1 MKIKIIMSFI
11 ALLLASCSC
20 AIERD
25 NKQAGKKTTKT
36 IVVNDFTEIQIAG
49 GFNVY
54 FTQANNTSVKIR
66 GHEKALKNVNIV
78 SNGKTLTIGTKKSWK
93 FLSFYDS
100 DIDVYVTSPNLR
112 SVSIAGSGEFKSSTK
127 IDTDRMYISVAGNG
141 EVDIQDII
149 CDNLKGEIAGSGEI
163 DIKRITTQNAELSIA
178 GSGDIDIENAVIDNV
193 ACEIAGSGNIELK
206 GNIRHHTQ
214 EIAGSGSVNIN
225 Q

>member
-1 MKIKIIMSFI
+1 MSFI

-78 SNGKTLTIGTKKSWK
+78 SDGKTLTIGTKKSWK

-100 DIDVYVTSPNLR
+100 DIDVYVASPNLR

-163 DIKRITTQNAELSIA
+163 DIKRITTPNAELSIA

>member
-1 MKIKIIMSFI
+1 MSFI

-78 SNGKTLTIGTKKSWK
+78 SDGKTLTIGTKKSWK

>member
-1 MKIKIIMSFI
+1 MSFI

-163 DIKRITTQNAELSIA
+163 DIKRITTPNAELSIA

>member
-1 MKIKIIMSFI
+1 MSKKIIITFI
-11 ALLLASCSC
+11 ALLTLCSC

-25 NKQAGKKTTKT
+25 NKRTGKKTTKT

-78 SNGKTLTIGTKKSWK
+78 SDGKTLTIGTKKSWK

-163 DIKRITTQNAELSIA
+163 DIKRITTPNAELSIA

>member
-1 MKIKIIMSFI
+1 MSKKIIITFI
-11 ALLLASCSC
+11 ALLTLYSC

-25 NKQAGKKTTKT
+25 NKRTGKETTMA
-36 IVVNDFTEIQIAG
+36 VNVKDFTELEIAG

-149 CDNLKGEIAGSGEI
+149 CDKIQGEIAGSGEI
-163 DIKRITTQNAELSIA
+163 DIKRITTPNAELSIA

>member
-1 MKIKIIMSFI
+1 MSFI

-78 SNGKTLTIGTKKSWK
+78 SDGKTLTIGTKKSWK

-163 DIKRITTQNAELSIA
+163 DIKRITTPNAELSIA

>member
-1 MKIKIIMSFI
+1 MSFI

>member
-1 MKIKIIMSFI
+1 MSKKIIITCI
-11 ALLLASCSC
+11 ALLTLCSC

-25 NKQAGKKTTKT
+25 NKRTGKETTMA
-36 IVVNDFTEIQIAG
+36 VNVKDFTELEIAG
-49 GFNVY
+49 SFNVY
-54 FTQANNTSVKIR
+54 FTQGNATSVKIR

-100 DIDVYVTSPNLR
+100 DIDVYVTSPNIR

-163 DIKRITTQNAELSIA
+163 DIKRITTPNAELSIA

>member
-1 MKIKIIMSFI
+1 MSFI

-78 SNGKTLTIGTKKSWK
+78 SDGKTLTIGTKKSWK

-112 SVSIAGSGEFKSSTK
+112 SVSIAGSGEFKSGTK

>member
-1 MKIKIIMSFI
+1 MSKKIIITFI
-11 ALLLASCSC
+11 ALLTLCSC
-20 AIERD
+20 GIERD
-25 NKQAGKKTTKT
+25 NKRTGKETTMA
-36 IVVNDFTEIQIAG
+36 VNVKDFTELEIAG
-49 GFNVY
+49 SFNVY
-54 FTQANNTSVKIR
+54 FTQGNTTSVKIR

-78 SNGKTLTIGTKKSWK
+78 SDGKTLTIGTKKSWK

-112 SVSIAGSGEFKSSTK
+112 SVSIAGSGEFKSGTK

-163 DIKRITTQNAELSIA
+163 DIKRITTPNAELSIA